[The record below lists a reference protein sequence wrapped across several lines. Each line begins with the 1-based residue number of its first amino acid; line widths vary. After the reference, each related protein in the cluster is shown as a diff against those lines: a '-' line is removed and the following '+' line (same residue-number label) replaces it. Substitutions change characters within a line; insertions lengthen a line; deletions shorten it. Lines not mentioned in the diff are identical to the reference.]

1 DDTRV
6 SAVMGTAI
14 DDLGKALDNVTE
26 FRTQTGARLNSLDS
40 QHDQNEAYELQI
52 QSTLSQLRDLDY
64 VEAIGQLQFQMFA
77 LEAAQASFAR
87 IEGNSLFNYLR

>member
-1 DDTRV
+1 
-6 SAVMGTAI
+6 
-14 DDLGKALDNVTE
+14 
-26 FRTQTGARLNSLDS
+26 LNSLDS